1 MSKTYVIQW
10 KSKVNGRAGKGTKL
24 FELEEAEALAAELNE
39 EYPEIDH
46 RIVKAD
52 EPSQSPDSPESPT
65 GAAAQPENE
74 SSPEPSTA
82 TPTNVL
88 SLADR

>member
-24 FELEEAEALAAELNE
+24 FEFEEAEALAAELNE

-46 RIVKAD
+46 RVVNAG
-52 EPSQSPDSPESPT
+52 ETVQALESAGSVVGPAGESQSESNQEPAENPT
-65 GAAAQPENE
+65 K
-74 SSPEPSTA
+74 
-82 TPTNVL
+82 VL
-88 SLADR
+88 ALAG